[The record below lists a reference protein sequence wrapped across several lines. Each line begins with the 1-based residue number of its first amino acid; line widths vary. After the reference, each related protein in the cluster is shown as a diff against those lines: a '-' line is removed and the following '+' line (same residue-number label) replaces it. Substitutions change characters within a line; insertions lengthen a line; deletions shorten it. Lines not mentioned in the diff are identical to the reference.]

1 MGVVVVVV
9 LMYWDMQY
17 LIPGLD
23 FDLVSSLFLLEP
35 KLNSCDLDFVP
46 TVLDLDVEAL
56 SASHFKEI

>member
-1 MGVVVVVV
+1 
-9 LMYWDMQY
+9 MQY